1 MIIRKITKEE
11 ITDALPM
18 VWRVFNEYE
27 AVNYPPSG
35 EQAFFDA
42 IHNEGFL
49 SQLSAYGAFTFLADS
64 DKQNIT
70 VNSSL
75 YAVGIYEKLGF
86 IKTAEAQT
94 DSGIQFVPM
103 VFDNTSVK
111 HGAESE

>member
-49 SQLSAYGAFTFLADS
+49 SQLSAYGAFDGDKLIGLIAFLA
-64 DKQNIT
+64 
-70 VNSSL
+70 
-75 YAVGIYEKLGF
+75 
-86 IKTAEAQT
+86 
-94 DSGIQFVPM
+94 
-103 VFDNTSVK
+103 
-111 HGAESE
+111 